1 MTVRVTQKMRKRID
15 AMKKEKE
22 LVTDNSHRDIHK
34 RGFIYESPDNGK
46 TIYRRTVH
54 TPSIQKG
61 SQEFYDEV
69 AGIKLDKNPDQLE
82 FKFDN
87 KEAQRIKKIED
98 VLDKLNA
105 IEAQIR
111 EVRGVVIDLE

>member
-15 AMKKEKE
+15 AMKRE

-34 RGFIYESPDNGK
+34 RGFIYESPDNGN
-46 TIYRRTVH
+46 TIYRRTAY

-61 SQEFYDEV
+61 SEEFYDEV
-69 AGIKLDKNPDQLE
+69 AGVKLDKNPEQLE
-82 FKFDN
+82 LKFDN

-98 VLDKLNA
+98 VLDKLNV

-111 EVRGVVIDLE
+111 EVRGAVIDLE